1 MTSTSSRRNRSRAR
15 PGEPRRSSSS
25 SSSSHGRPSPPR
37 ELRDAGLSAR
47 KALGQHFLTSP
58 RILRRIADAAELA
71 PDETVIEVGAGLG
84 ALTAEL
90 SERAQRVVAIE
101 LDDAIAMYLQ
111 RRFADTNVT
120 VVQGNALELAA
131 SDLLA
136 RAGASPPYVVTG
148 NLPYNIA
155 QPLLRHSLE
164 AQPAPE
170 RLVVMVQAEVA
181 ESIAA
186 APGDMSLLS
195 VSIQLYGEPRVL
207 FRVPPS
213 AFYPPPKVQS
223 AVVRIDV
230 APSPRAAVD
239 DVEAFFHVARAAFRS
254 KRKQLRNAL
263 ATGLRIDA
271 ATASELL
278 AVAGVDATLR
288 AQALALDDWAALARA
303 WVERGRPEGQ
313 P

>member
-1 MTSTSSRRNRSRAR
+1 MTSTSSRRNRPSAR
-15 PGEPRRSSSS
+15 STGPRRSPS
-25 SSSSHGRPSPPR
+25 SSSSHRRPSPPR

-71 PDETVIEVGAGLG
+71 PDETVVEIGAGLG

-90 SERAQRVVAIE
+90 SERAQRVVAVE
-101 LDDAIAMYLQ
+101 LDDAIAAYLQ

-120 VVQGNALELAA
+120 VVAGDALELAA

-155 QPLLRHSLE
+155 QPLLRHFLE

-186 APGDMSLLS
+186 APGQMSLLS

-207 FRVPPS
+207 FGVPPS

-230 APSPRAAVD
+230 APQLRAAVG

-263 ATGLRIDA
+263 ATGLRIDT

-278 AVAGVDATLR
+278 AAAGIDARLR
-288 AQALALDDWAALARA
+288 AQALALEDWASLARA
-303 WVERGRPEGQ
+303 WVERGRPEG
-313 P
+313 PP